1 MATFFQL
8 QETTWHARTLQPRPP
23 NPRPIRRRK
32 AQDETLPG
40 STDATSSTAPE
51 ASAAKPQ
58 TAPATEKRKD
68 ELLDSGRPSSPALE
82 RRRRQLASDGVEG
95 IAFRR
100 IDASTKRPG
109 WAGRRAADGV
119 LSDEQ
124 LEALE
129 SDPLLR
135 VERCT
140 FSGNQEGE

>member
-1 MATFFQL
+1 MARQNSAAK
-8 QETTWHARTLQPRPP
+8 TTAKSKTDPATEKP
-23 NPRPIRRRK
+23 K
-32 AQDETLPG
+32 DDTLPD

-58 TAPATEKRKD
+58 TAPATEKPKD
-68 ELLDSGRPSSPALE
+68 DTLPDSTDDASPTAPETPATKPDSASDEVEGVFVRATVE
-82 RRRRQLASDGVEG
+82 RRCRAGFCFDKEG
-95 IAFRR
+95 QGF
-100 IDASTKRPG
+100 
-109 WAGRRAADGV
+109 ADGV

-129 SDPLLR
+129 SDPLLK

>member
-1 MATFFQL
+1 MARQNSAAK
-8 QETTWHARTLQPRPP
+8 TTAKSKTDPATEKP
-23 NPRPIRRRK
+23 K
-32 AQDETLPG
+32 DETLPG

-58 TAPATEKRKD
+58 TAPATEKPKD
-68 ELLDSGRPSSPALE
+68 DTLPDSMNDASPTAPETPATKPDSASDEVEGVFVRATVE
-82 RRRRQLASDGVEG
+82 RRCRAGFCFDKEG
-95 IAFRR
+95 QGF
-100 IDASTKRPG
+100 
-109 WAGRRAADGV
+109 ADGV

-129 SDPLLR
+129 SDPLLK

>member
-1 MATFFQL
+1 MARQNSAAK
-8 QETTWHARTLQPRPP
+8 TTAKSKTDPATEKP
-23 NPRPIRRRK
+23 K
-32 AQDETLPG
+32 DDTLPG

-58 TAPATEKRKD
+58 TAPATEEPKD
-68 ELLDSGRPSSPALE
+68 DTLPDSTDDTSPTAPETPATKPASASDEVEGVFVRATVE
-82 RRRRQLASDGVEG
+82 RRCRAGFCFDKEG
-95 IAFRR
+95 QGF
-100 IDASTKRPG
+100 
-109 WAGRRAADGV
+109 ADGV

-129 SDPLLR
+129 SDPLLK

>member
-1 MATFFQL
+1 
-8 QETTWHARTLQPRPP
+8 
-23 NPRPIRRRK
+23 
-32 AQDETLPG
+32 
-40 STDATSSTAPE
+40 

-58 TAPATEKRKD
+58 TAPATEKPKD
-68 ELLDSGRPSSPALE
+68 ETLPGSTDDVEGVFVRATVE
-82 RRRRQLASDGVEG
+82 RRCRAGFCFDKEG
-95 IAFRR
+95 QGF
-100 IDASTKRPG
+100 
-109 WAGRRAADGV
+109 ADGV